1 MLKHKEVVII
11 GAGISGSALF
21 YELTK
26 FSSIKSVLVL
36 EKYSDVAPL
45 NSNAKGNSQ
54 TLHSGDIETNYSLEK
69 AKEVK
74 KTASLLRAYTKLYS
88 YQDKYI
94 FKYPKMVLGVGD
106 KQVEYIKKRHND
118 FLDIFPNMEYWDI
131 DKLSTIEPALVNNR
145 KENISAMGAMNDYCA
160 INYGKIAKT
169 FIDNTQE
176 ENNKAECEF
185 DCEVIS
191 ISKEKDIYRI
201 KTTKGEWTS
210 DFVMVN
216 SGAHS
221 LVFAHRMGYGKD
233 YSAIPMGGNYY
244 YLNEPLVK
252 SKIYTVQNPKLPFAA
267 IHADP
272 DIGISPNDMVRLGP
286 TALPL
291 MSLERYKDENRFY
304 EFLELLDFDTR
315 VLRVMFDSLKDTDI
329 RSFILRNIFYDIPY
343 FGKRS
348 FLKYAKSIIPSL
360 GINDIRFA
368 KGVGGLRAQII
379 DKKNK
384 KLLLG
389 EASINKN
396 DGIIFNMTPSP
407 GATSCLGNGIKDVK
421 YICGYLNKEFY
432 EDKFNELLGN
442 NNE

>member
-1 MLKHKEVVII
+1 MLKHKEVIII

-21 YELTK
+21 YELAK
-26 FSSIKSVLVL
+26 FSNIKSILVL

-54 TLHSGDIETNYSLEK
+54 TLHCGDIETNYSLEK

-74 KTASLLRAYTKLYS
+74 KTASLLREYSKLYG
-88 YQDKYI
+88 YENKYI

-106 KQVEYIKKRHND
+106 EQVEYIKKRHND
-118 FLDIFPNMEYWDI
+118 FLDLFPHMEYWDR
-131 DKLSTIEPALVNNR
+131 DKLSTIEPILVKDR
-145 KENISAMGAMNDYCA
+145 KENIAAMGAIGDYCA
-160 INYGKIAKT
+160 IDYGKIAKT
-169 FIDNTQE
+169 FIDNGQKE
-176 ENNKAECEF
+176 SNEAEYEF
-185 DCEVIS
+185 DCEVKS
-191 ISKEKDIYRI
+191 ISKENNLYTI
-201 KTTKGEWTS
+201 KTNKGEWTS
-210 DFVMVN
+210 DFIVVN

-221 LVFAHRMGYGKD
+221 LVFAHRMGYGEE

-252 SKIYTVQNPKLPFAA
+252 SKIYTIQNPKLPFAA

-272 DIGISPNDMVRLGP
+272 DIGITSSDVVRLGP

-291 MSLERYKDENRFY
+291 MSLERYRDGNKFL
-304 EFLELLDFDTR
+304 EFLELLKFDNK
-315 VLRVMFDSLKDTDI
+315 VLGVLIDSLKDKDI
-329 RSFILRNIFYDIPY
+329 RDFILRNILYGIPY

-348 FLKYAKSIIPSL
+348 FLKYAQSIIPSL
-360 GINDIRFA
+360 KVNDIKFA
-368 KGVGGLRAQII
+368 KGIGGLRAQVI
-379 DKKNK
+379 DKKSK
-384 KLLLG
+384 KLILG

-421 YICGYLNKEFY
+421 YICSYLNKEFY

-442 NNE
+442 NNG